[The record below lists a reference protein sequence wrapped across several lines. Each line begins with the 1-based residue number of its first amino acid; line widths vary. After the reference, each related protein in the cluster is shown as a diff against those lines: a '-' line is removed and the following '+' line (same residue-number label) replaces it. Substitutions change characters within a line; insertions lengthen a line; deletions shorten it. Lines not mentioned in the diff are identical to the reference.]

1 MKASRLK
8 TKLKLKDYVM
18 AAEMFVLFVLMYP
31 TNNFVTILFNNRLKN
46 KST

>member
-1 MKASRLK
+1 
-8 TKLKLKDYVM
+8 M

-46 KST
+46 KSTQQQKCLQDH